1 MRSECS
7 VQTFILACN
16 RLYIARMLAGL
27 FIGILYVRYPGDG
40 STALC
45 IPGILENA
53 KCKQSHSVS
62 IT

>member
-27 FIGILYVRYPGDG
+27 FIGILSLAILVTG
-40 STALC
+40 ALLLW
-45 IPGILENA
+45 IA
-53 KCKQSHSVS
+53 AHSRKR
-62 IT
+62 